1 MNTVQQLPSSRL
13 PLSPAVSPEKAS
25 VSPSREEGA
34 RPSRFA
40 EFPKTLHAE
49 LEEYDARAC
58 RAEPI
63 HYFSDNRHAQYVC
76 RECMTP
82 LALQDEVVS
91 KAFSGSLGQAYLMHS
106 TVNTYLGK
114 KEDKRLLTGMHTV
127 ADLLCMGCQ
136 QSGRKTTLGWMYLK
150 AKERDQQYKEGKY
163 ILEAARV
170 IKENNWSLDD

>member
-1 MNTVQQLPSSRL
+1 MRDKSVSHRSCLSFPASAIMRFFPPATTRTDRPRSLSSSSSSSASLPAAEDLRPLPVPPPTRMNTVQQLPSSRL

-82 LALQDEVVS
+82 LVS
-91 KAFSGSLGQAYLMHS
+91 LSISWAHCVDRVAGS
-106 TVNTYLGK
+106 T
-114 KEDKRLLTGMHTV
+114 R
-127 ADLLCMGCQ
+127 
-136 QSGRKTTLGWMYLK
+136 
-150 AKERDQQYKEGKY
+150 
-163 ILEAARV
+163 
-170 IKENNWSLDD
+170 